1 MRDKYIRTIETRN
14 EEETKAFGKFLGE
27 HAKAGDTFCL
37 TGDLG
42 SGKTV
47 LTKGIAE
54 GLGLSDEVTSPTF
67 ALMNIYQGE
76 VPLYHFDVYR
86 LEDPSM
92 IADIGFY
99 DFVGSDGVSVIEWA
113 DLIQDYLPDGY
124 IRLDI
129 KRDFKTG
136 SNRRVITVYQK
147 GESMAHVLHALEER
161 EKEL

>member
-99 DFVGSDGVSVIEWA
+99 DFVGSDGVSVMIGPAMTPKFAFFMYSE
-113 DLIQDYLPDGY
+113 
-124 IRLDI
+124 I
-129 KRDFKTG
+129 KYP
-136 SNRRVITVYQK
+136 SVPCSIVI
-147 GESMAHVLHALEER
+147 
-161 EKEL
+161 